1 MKALPATDRGR
12 RSRAA
17 IVDAAAQLMHA
28 RGIAATSMDDVLAAS
43 GAGKSQLYH
52 YFRNKQDLCVAVL
65 NRHFDQ
71 ILAGQPALGD
81 PACGDLG
88 RWRDQVVEAF
98 RASTVG
104 TCPLGSLV
112 GQTGRDPLLHETLAA
127 LLARWQDAIAELV
140 RRAQLAGRVRAD
152 ADPAEAGA
160 ILLAALQGGTT
171 LAHLRRAEGPLVT
184 ALDAAIGPLT
194 A

>member
-17 IVDAAAQLMHA
+17 IVDAAAQLVHA

-65 NRHFDQ
+65 NRHFDR

-81 PACGDLG
+81 PACDDLG
-88 RWRDQVVEAF
+88 RWRDQVVVAF
-98 RASTVG
+98 RARTVG

-112 GQTGRDPLLHETLAA
+112 GQTGRDPVLHETLAA
-127 LLARWQDAIAELV
+127 LFARWQDAIAELV

-171 LAHLRRAEGPLVT
+171 LAHLRRGEGPLAT